1 VHLDAAR
8 HDAYGWGMP
17 IPAPPAGPSSTTAQA
32 SPVPGLRRSPFGF
45 SGPWSDGYPPPGVTD
60 PGEAQPPAQPAP
72 EKRTA
77 GIDASFL
84 GAIFGAGVGFVV
96 GGAVGYWGGKPRP
109 E

>member
-1 VHLDAAR
+1 
-8 HDAYGWGMP
+8 M
-17 IPAPPAGPSSTTAQA
+17 
-32 SPVPGLRRSPFGF
+32 PGLRRSPFGF

-84 GAIFGAGVGFVV
+84 GAIFGAGVGFLVSRSALGVVV